1 MADISR
7 KVWNKYISVLR
18 RLNDAAA
25 DAFREYLKT
34 HDIETRLQRDAAIQ
48 YAYALATKYG
58 EASADFAARMYES
71 VAKASNVIIEDT
83 IPAATATYEEVAK
96 TINGTLKQSTN
107 IDLISGSVGRLV
119 KQAGVDTICKNAIR
133 DEAEWA
139 WIPSGDTCAFC
150 LLLAS
155 NGWQRASKTILNG
168 GHAEHI
174 HAHCDCTFAIRFN
187 ERTNVEGYN
196 PKQYQE
202 MFEDAEGDTWDEK
215 VNTIRREHYAA
226 HREEIL
232 EQQKEAVEPQNQINE
247 DS

>member
-7 KVWNKYISVLR
+7 KAWNKYISVLR
-18 RLNDAAA
+18 RINDAAA

-34 HDIETRLQRDAAIQ
+34 HDIKTRLQRDAAIQ

-71 VAKASNVIIEDT
+71 VAKASNVVIEDT

-155 NGWQRASKTILNG
+155 NGWQRASKTVLNG
-168 GHAEHI
+168 SHAEHI

-215 VNTIRREHYAA
+215 VNTIRREHYAV